1 MDLISVEER
10 AVLGV
15 EFGVVPGVAA
25 FGGHRAVAHTPVAP
39 CPVAGDGA
47 DPCVAGGS
55 GEEVR
60 ARLQVLRHE
69 ATIAGTSATDLLR
82 IDEGVRSDKGLHR
95 TDDIVGGL
103 RAPSVQV
110 VSSEALS
117 VAHGTA
123 WVQRIG
129 YIALSGEHRQVVRRL
144 QLAAQRDRPT
154 VVVDDHRVLLR
165 GVEVGGQVVPAI
177 DIDTVGRAVDEV
189 LRRGEL
195 HATEL
200 LCRDVPDELALA
212 RSIEAVEAVGIVQ
225 ALAEVVEGIAVR
237 GDTEATDDVFLRVD
251 LRDLIRLDVEA
262 VEALA
267 AAVVSEDVEGLA
279 LSVVLDVVYAGIEV
293 ARQGRDTAR
302 GDIDAEELVLIAVA
316 HASVGERIAHAAEA
330 IGRAHSQHVLCARD
344 EAYATDL
351 KLLCEDRIDT
361 ARGRRVAQYCRLV
374 EGAVLPVLR
383 VET

>member
-15 EFGVVPGVAA
+15 EVGVVPGVAP

-47 DPCVAGGS
+47 DPCVAGSS

-69 ATIAGTSATDLLR
+69 ATIAGASATDLLR
-82 IDEGVRSDKGLHR
+82 IDEGMCSGKGLHR

-103 RAPSVQV
+103 RAPSIQM

-144 QLAAQRDRPT
+144 QLAAQRDRPA
-154 VVVDDHRVLLR
+154 VVVDDHGVLLR

-195 HATEL
+195 HAAEL
-200 LCRDVPDELALA
+200 LCRDVPEELALA
-212 RSIEAVEAVGIVQ
+212 RSIEAVEAVGIVE
-225 ALAEVVEGIAVR
+225 ALAEVVEGIAV
-237 GDTEATDDVFLRVD
+237 
-251 LRDLIRLDVEA
+251 
-262 VEALA
+262 
-267 AAVVSEDVEGLA
+267 
-279 LSVVLDVVYAGIEV
+279 
-293 ARQGRDTAR
+293 
-302 GDIDAEELVLIAVA
+302 
-316 HASVGERIAHAAEA
+316 
-330 IGRAHSQHVLCARD
+330 
-344 EAYATDL
+344 
-351 KLLCEDRIDT
+351 
-361 ARGRRVAQYCRLV
+361 
-374 EGAVLPVLR
+374 
-383 VET
+383 